1 MSRAFRIV
9 LAALGAIAVACHQQP
24 PVQKQPPVRKQ
35 PPVQK
40 EPPVQKQPPVQT
52 QAPVERPP
60 DVRPDVK
67 KDTPGLVV
75 IRDPSVVVFFR
86 DTVPNVLSSAR
97 GRAFDLQKT
106 EERQDLRTAIRRERE
121 RWRSRK
127 PANYRFLLRV
137 GCFCPGT
144 RGWLLMEVR
153 SGEPLR
159 AWDRT
164 GQSVPLTDWN
174 TLSIDGLFANLEHAA
189 EKDGHVQI
197 AFDRRLHFPTYIRT
211 SAARVP
217 DAWSI
222 SEARA
227 LTPLR
232 ARRLPVTKTR

>member
-1 MSRAFRIV
+1 
-9 LAALGAIAVACHQQP
+9 
-24 PVQKQPPVRKQ
+24 
-35 PPVQK
+35 
-40 EPPVQKQPPVQT
+40 VQT